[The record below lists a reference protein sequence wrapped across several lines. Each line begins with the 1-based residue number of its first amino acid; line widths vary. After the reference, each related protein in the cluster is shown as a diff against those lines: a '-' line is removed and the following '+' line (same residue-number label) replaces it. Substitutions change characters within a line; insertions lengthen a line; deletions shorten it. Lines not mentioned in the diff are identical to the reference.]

1 MAGNTYRN
9 RKVENRTLKTNV
21 KRDNT
26 YKSRKVENR
35 AGQTKSIKR
44 DGIPADKIPPY
55 DSNTSSVLKCTW
67 RRRVMDITIS
77 IPQCIDT
84 LFQKPRKRKKDNV
97 IMKNQDSQDC
107 QYDH

>member
-9 RKVENRTLKTNV
+9 RKVENGTLKTNV
-21 KRDNT
+21 KRDNTYKSRKVENRDNT

-55 DSNTSSVLKCTW
+55 DSNMSSVLKCTW
-67 RRRVMDITIS
+67 RRRVMDIKFRY
-77 IPQCIDT
+77 
-84 LFQKPRKRKKDNV
+84 LNA
-97 IMKNQDSQDC
+97 
-107 QYDH
+107 